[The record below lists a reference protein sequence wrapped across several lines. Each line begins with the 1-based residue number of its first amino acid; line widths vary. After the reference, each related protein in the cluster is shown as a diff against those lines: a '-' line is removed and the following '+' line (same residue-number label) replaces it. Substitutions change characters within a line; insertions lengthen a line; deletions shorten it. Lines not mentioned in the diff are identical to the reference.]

1 MTKEFHGCGARR
13 TGHNVWGEASD
24 HGEAHRRWN
33 EAAMR
38 DDDLR
43 RNVAAELSWDPQV
56 DSDAI
61 EVSATSGL
69 VTLRGIVT
77 SLRLKRAGN
86 RAAARV
92 RGVTRVENE
101 LRVQIPDKD
110 RRDDEDLAGDVLE
123 ALMLDVSVPM
133 TVDAQARDGFVT
145 LTGTAQ
151 WHYQREAAE
160 FRTANV
166 PGVAGI
172 DNAISLTRTPNAREA
187 GDAIRA
193 AFLRDA
199 ALEADGLSVETSPD
213 GLVILSGTV
222 GSWAAHDR
230 AVAAAWSAPSVTRV
244 DDRISVQSRP

>member
-1 MTKEFHGCGARR
+1 MK
-13 TGHNVWGEASD
+13 
-24 HGEAHRRWN
+24 
-33 EAAMR
+33 

-43 RNVAAELSWDPQV
+43 RHVAAELSWDPQV
-56 DSDAI
+56 GSDAI
-61 EVSATSGL
+61 EVSAASGM
-69 VTLRGIVT
+69 VTVRGTVT
-77 SLRLKRAGN
+77 SIRLKRAGS

-92 RGVTRVENE
+92 RGVTRVANE

-110 RRDDEDLAGDVLE
+110 RRDDEDLRGDVLE

-160 FRTANV
+160 LRTANV

-172 DNAISLTRTPNAREA
+172 DNAISLTQTPDAREA
-187 GDAIRA
+187 RDAIRA
-193 AFLRDA
+193 AFRRDA
-199 ALEADGLSVETSPD
+199 ALEADGLSVETFCD

-222 GSWAAHDR
+222 SSLAAHDH
-230 AVAAAWSAPSVTRV
+230 AVAAAWSAPGVTQI
-244 DDRISVQSRP
+244 DDRIRVENTS

>member
-1 MTKEFHGCGARR
+1 
-13 TGHNVWGEASD
+13 
-24 HGEAHRRWN
+24 
-33 EAAMR
+33 MR

-61 EVSATSGL
+61 EVSAASGL

-77 SLRLKRAGN
+77 SLRVKRAGS

-92 RGVTRVENE
+92 CGVTRVANE
-101 LRVQIPDKD
+101 LRVQIPAKD
-110 RRDDEDLAGDVLE
+110 RRDDEDLSGDVLE

-172 DNAISLTRTPNAREA
+172 DNAISLTRTPHAREA
-187 GDAIRA
+187 RDAIRA

-199 ALEADGLSVETSPD
+199 ALEADGLSVETSSD

-222 GSWAAHDR
+222 SSWAAHDR
-230 AVAAAWSAPSVTRV
+230 AVAAAWSAPGITQV
-244 DDRISVQSRP
+244 DDRISIQSKP

>member
-1 MTKEFHGCGARR
+1 MK
-13 TGHNVWGEASD
+13 
-24 HGEAHRRWN
+24 
-33 EAAMR
+33 

-43 RNVAAELSWDPQV
+43 RHVAAELSWDPQV
-56 DSDAI
+56 GSEAI
-61 EVSATSGL
+61 EVSAASGM
-69 VTLRGIVT
+69 VTLRGTVT
-77 SLRLKRAGN
+77 SIRLKRAGG

-92 RGVTRVENE
+92 RGVARVANE

-110 RRDDEDLAGDVLE
+110 RRDDEDLRGDVLE
-123 ALMLDVSVPM
+123 ALMLDVLVPM

-172 DNAISLTRTPNAREA
+172 DNAISLTQTPDAREA
-187 GDAIRA
+187 RDAIRA
-193 AFLRDA
+193 AFRRDA
-199 ALEADGLSVETSPD
+199 ALEADGLSVETSSD

-222 GSWAAHDR
+222 SCWAAHDH
-230 AVAAAWSAPSVTRV
+230 AVACAWSAPGVTQV
-244 DDRISVQSRP
+244 DDRIHVESTP

>member
-1 MTKEFHGCGARR
+1 MK
-13 TGHNVWGEASD
+13 
-24 HGEAHRRWN
+24 
-33 EAAMR
+33 

-43 RNVAAELSWDPQV
+43 RHVAAELSWDPQV
-56 DSDAI
+56 GSEAI
-61 EVSATSGL
+61 EVSAASGM
-69 VTLRGIVT
+69 VTLRGTVT
-77 SLRLKRAGN
+77 SIRLKRAGS

-92 RGVTRVENE
+92 RGVTRVANE

-110 RRDDEDLAGDVLE
+110 RRDDEDLRGDVLE

-151 WHYQREAAE
+151 WHCQREAAE

-172 DNAISLTRTPNAREA
+172 DNAISLTQTPDAREA
-187 GDAIRA
+187 RDAIRA
-193 AFLRDA
+193 AFRRDA
-199 ALEADGLSVETSPD
+199 ALEADGLSVETSSD

-222 GSWAAHDR
+222 SSWTAHDH
-230 AVAAAWSAPSVTRV
+230 AVAAAWSAAGVTGV
-244 DDRISVQSRP
+244 DDRIGVEYSP

>member
-1 MTKEFHGCGARR
+1 MK
-13 TGHNVWGEASD
+13 
-24 HGEAHRRWN
+24 
-33 EAAMR
+33 

-43 RNVAAELSWDPQV
+43 RHVAAELSWDPQV
-56 DSDAI
+56 GSDAI
-61 EVSATSGL
+61 EVSAASGM
-69 VTLRGIVT
+69 VTVRGTVT
-77 SLRLKRAGN
+77 SIRLKRAGS

-92 RGVTRVENE
+92 RGVTRVANE

-110 RRDDEDLAGDVLE
+110 RRDDEDLRGDVLE

-160 FRTANV
+160 LRTANV

-172 DNAISLTRTPNAREA
+172 DNAISLTQTPDARTAR
-187 GDAIRA
+187 DAISA
-193 AFLRDA
+193 AFRRDA
-199 ALEADGLSVETSPD
+199 ALEADGLSVETSSD

-222 GSWAAHDR
+222 SCWAAHDHT
-230 AVAAAWSAPSVTRV
+230 VACAWSAPGVTQV
-244 DDRISVQSRP
+244 DDRIHVESTP

>member
-1 MTKEFHGCGARR
+1 MK
-13 TGHNVWGEASD
+13 
-24 HGEAHRRWN
+24 
-33 EAAMR
+33 

-43 RNVAAELSWDPQV
+43 RHVAAELSWDPQV
-56 DSDAI
+56 GSDAI
-61 EVSATSGL
+61 EVSAASGM
-69 VTLRGIVT
+69 VTLQGTVT
-77 SLRLKRAGN
+77 SIRLKRAGG

-92 RGVTRVENE
+92 RGVTRVANE

-110 RRDDEDLAGDVLE
+110 RRDDEDLRGDVLE

-160 FRTANV
+160 LRTANV

-172 DNAISLTRTPNAREA
+172 DNAISLTQTPDAREA
-187 GDAIRA
+187 RDAIRA
-193 AFLRDA
+193 AFRRDA
-199 ALEADGLSVETSPD
+199 ALEADGLSVETSSD

-222 GSWAAHDR
+222 SCWAAHDH
-230 AVAAAWSAPSVTRV
+230 AVACAWSAPGVTQV
-244 DDRISVQSRP
+244 DDRIHVESTP